1 MITQDSMSSIV
12 DFMMLMS
19 AIEPGSMRNITGISF
34 SLMTIAM
41 FVCFT
46 SSPSRC
52 DRIWTNLKCWDRE
65 GSM

>member
-12 DFMMLMS
+12 DFMMPMS

-46 SSPSRC
+46 SSPSR
-52 DRIWTNLKCWDRE
+52 L
-65 GSM
+65 